1 MICAIIYRYVK
12 NQNEKDSDK
21 VKNIKT
27 TALALLLAMLL
38 ASCGSSQPGF
48 SVGTSDPSAGDAIEG
63 IQAGSSA
70 SGSTYTPVDA
80 DPYDYMANDLTPFIK
95 LGAYE
100 NIPVTKE
107 SAAVTDEEFENE
119 IDYMLESYS
128 YYETVTDR
136 QVEEGETVLADYSG
150 YLDGVQ
156 FDGGTAT
163 DQTIV
168 AASGTGYIE
177 GFAEAF
183 IGQMPGV
190 EFDFDVTFPADY
202 GNTDLAGKEV
212 TFVCTVHSIQG
223 SERIVPE
230 LTDEFVKENFGYNN
244 VEEFHILFRDS
255 VEAQKAY
262 YVESNMYSN
271 LWLTVVGN
279 AEVIAYPGQEVDRV
293 YGERR
298 AMYEEYAGYYG
309 VDYETFL
316 SNYAGL
322 TDEELYAESQNY
334 VKEDLVMYQ
343 LIKDLNLN
351 LTEDDYAEGMAFFAD
366 YYGATEE
373 ELAAYYG
380 EETMRTTI
388 LWQAL
393 MEKIAE
399 TAVITEG

>member
-1 MICAIIYRYVK
+1 
-12 NQNEKDSDK
+12 
-21 VKNIKT
+21 VKNIRI
-27 TALALLLAMLL
+27 TALTLLLTVFL
-38 ASCGSSQPGF
+38 ASCGAEQPGF
-48 SVGTSDPSAGDAIEG
+48 SVGTNPEEI
-63 IQAGSSA
+63 AGSVPSV
-70 SGSTYTPVDA
+70 SGSSSEFTPVDA
-80 DPYDYMANDLTPFIK
+80 EPYDYTANDLTAFIK
-95 LGAYE
+95 LGEYQ
-100 NIPVTKE
+100 NVPVTME
-107 SAAVTDEEFENE
+107 SAVVTDEEFEDE
-119 IDYMLESYS
+119 IDYMLESHS

-156 FDGGTAT
+156 FDGGTAAN
-163 DQTIV
+163 QTIV

-244 VEEFHILFRDS
+244 VEEFRILFRDS
-255 VEAQKAY
+255 VESQKAY
-262 YVESNMYSN
+262 YVESNMYST
-271 LWLTVVGN
+271 LWQTVVGN

-322 TDEELYAESQNY
+322 TDEELYAESQKY

-343 LIKDLNLN
+343 LIKELNLEV
-351 LTEDDYAEGMAFFAD
+351 TEEDYAEGMAFFAE

-373 ELAAYYG
+373 ELAEYYG

>member
-1 MICAIIYRYVK
+1 
-12 NQNEKDSDK
+12 
-21 VKNIKT
+21 VKNIRI
-27 TALALLLAMLL
+27 TALTLLLTVFL
-38 ASCGSSQPGF
+38 ASCGAEQPGF
-48 SVGTSDPSAGDAIEG
+48 SVGTSGE
-63 IQAGSSA
+63 AGSAVEDSVTP
-70 SGSTYTPVDA
+70 STVTYTPVDA
-80 DPYDYMANDLTPFIK
+80 EPYDYTSNDLTAFIK
-95 LGAYE
+95 LGEYQ
-100 NIPVTKE
+100 NVPVTME
-107 SAAVTDEEFENE
+107 SAVVTDEEFEDE
-119 IDYMLESYS
+119 IDYMLESHS

-163 DQTIV
+163 GQTIV

-244 VEEFHILFRDS
+244 VEEFRILFRDT

-262 YVESNMYSN
+262 YVESNMYST
-271 LWLTVVGN
+271 LWQTVVGN
-279 AEVIAYPGQEVDRV
+279 AEVIAYPGQEVERI

-322 TDEELYAESQNY
+322 TDEELYAESQKY

-343 LIKDLNLN
+343 LIKELNLEV
-351 LTEDDYAEGMAFFAD
+351 TEEDYAEGMEFFAD
-366 YYGATEE
+366 YYGATVE
-373 ELAAYYG
+373 ELAEYYG
-380 EETMRTTI
+380 EDTMRTTI

>member
-1 MICAIIYRYVK
+1 M
-12 NQNEKDSDK
+12 
-21 VKNIKT
+21 KNIRT
-27 TALALLLAMLL
+27 TALALLLTMLL
-38 ASCGSSQPGF
+38 ASCGSSAPGF
-48 SVGTSDPSAGDAIEG
+48 SVGTSGNTGANEAELSGT
-63 IQAGSSA
+63 GSS
-70 SGSTYTPVDA
+70 YTPVDA
-80 DPYDYMANDLTPFIK
+80 EAYDYMANDLTGFIK

-100 NIPVTKE
+100 NIPVTKA
-107 SAAVTDEEFENE
+107 SAVLTDEEFEDE
-119 IDYMLESYS
+119 VDYMLQSYS
-128 YYETVTDR
+128 YYETITDR

-156 FDGGTAT
+156 FEGGTAAK
-163 DQTIV
+163 QTIV

-212 TFVCTVHSIQG
+212 TFVCTIHSIQG
-223 SERIVPE
+223 SEAIVPE

-244 VEEFHILFRDS
+244 VTEFNILFREE
-255 VEAQKAY
+255 VQAQKEY
-262 YVESNMYSN
+262 YVESNMYSA
-271 LWLTVVGN
+271 LWLTVVDN
-279 AEVIAYPGQEVDRV
+279 AELIAYPGQEVERI

-298 AMYEEYAGYYG
+298 AMYEEYAAMYG
-309 VDYETFL
+309 VDYDTFL
-316 SNYAGL
+316 TNYAGL
-322 TDEELYAESQNY
+322 TDEDLHAESEKY

-343 LIKDLNLN
+343 LIKELNFEV
-351 LTEDDYAEGMAFFAD
+351 TEDEYAEGMAFFAD

-373 ELAAYYG
+373 ELISYYG

-388 LWQAL
+388 LWQSL

>member
-1 MICAIIYRYVK
+1 
-12 NQNEKDSDK
+12 
-21 VKNIKT
+21 
-27 TALALLLAMLL
+27 MLL
-38 ASCGSSQPGF
+38 ASCGTAQPGF
-48 SVGTSDPSAGDAIEG
+48 SVGTSDNGDTPTISG
-63 IQAGSSA
+63 TSSDF
-70 SGSTYTPVDA
+70 TPVDA
-80 DPYDYMANDLTPFIK
+80 EPYDYMANDLTGFIK
-95 LGAYE
+95 LGEYTGLS
-100 NIPVTKE
+100 VTKE
-107 SAAVTDEEFENE
+107 SAVLTDEEFEDE
-119 IDYMLESYS
+119 IDAMLDSYS

-163 DQTIV
+163 NQTIT

-202 GNTDLAGKEV
+202 GNADLAGKEV
-212 TFVCTVHSIQG
+212 TFVCTIHSIQG
-223 SERIVPE
+223 DELIVPE
-230 LTDEFVKENFGYNN
+230 LTDEFVAETFGYNN
-244 VEEFHILFRDS
+244 VEEFNILFRDS
-255 VEAQKAY
+255 VEKQKAY
-262 YVESNMYSN
+262 YVESNMYSE
-271 LWLTVVGN
+271 LWLQVVDN
-279 AEVIAYPGQEVDRV
+279 AEVLGYPETEVDRI
-293 YGERR
+293 YSERR
-298 AMYEEYAGYYG
+298 TMYEEYAGYYG

-316 SNYAGL
+316 TNYAGM
-322 TDEELYAESQNY
+322 TDSDLYAESEKY

-343 LIKDLNLN
+343 LIKDLNFE
-351 LTEDDYAEGMAFFAD
+351 LTDAEYAEGMAFFAE

-373 ELAAYYG
+373 ELKSYYG
-380 EETMRTTI
+380 EDTIRTTI

>member
-1 MICAIIYRYVK
+1 M
-12 NQNEKDSDK
+12 
-21 VKNIKT
+21 KNIRT
-27 TALALLLAMLL
+27 TALALLLTMLF
-38 ASCGSSQPGF
+38 ASCGTTEPGF
-48 SVGTSDPSAGDAIEG
+48 SVGTSGNPDSIE
-63 IQAGSSA
+63 AELSGSSA
-70 SGSTYTPVDA
+70 SPFTPVDA
-80 DPYDYMANDLTPFIK
+80 DPYDYMTNDLTPFIK

-100 NIPVTKE
+100 NIPVTRQ

-119 IDYMLESYS
+119 VDYMLESYS

-163 DQTIV
+163 DQNIV
-168 AASGTGYIE
+168 AAPNTGYIE

-212 TFVCTVHSIQG
+212 TFVCTIHSIQG
-223 SERIVPE
+223 SEAIVPE
-230 LTDEFVKENFGYNN
+230 LTDEFVKETFGYNN
-244 VEEFHILFRDS
+244 VEEFNILFRET
-255 VEAQKAY
+255 VEKQKAY
-262 YVESNMYSN
+262 YVESNMYSE
-271 LWLTVVGN
+271 LWLTVVDN
-279 AEVIAYPGQEVDRV
+279 AELIAWPGEEVERV

-343 LIKDLNLN
+343 LIKELNFEV
-351 LTEDDYAEGMAFFAD
+351 TEDEYAEGMAFFAE

-373 ELAAYYG
+373 ELKSYYG

>member
-1 MICAIIYRYVK
+1 M
-12 NQNEKDSDK
+12 
-21 VKNIKT
+21 KNIRT
-27 TALALLLAMLL
+27 TALALLLTMLL
-38 ASCGSSQPGF
+38 ASCGTTEPGF
-48 SVGTSDPSAGDAIEG
+48 SVGTSGNPDSIE
-63 IQAGSSA
+63 AELSGSSA
-70 SGSTYTPVDA
+70 SPFTPVDA
-80 DPYDYMANDLTPFIK
+80 DPYDYMTNDLTPFIK

-100 NIPVTKE
+100 NIPVTRQ

-119 IDYMLESYS
+119 VDYMLESYS
-128 YYETVTDR
+128 YHETVTDR

-156 FDGGTAT
+156 FEGGTAT

-168 AASGTGYIE
+168 AAPNTGYIE

-212 TFVCTVHSIQG
+212 TFVCTIHSIQG
-223 SERIVPE
+223 SEAIVPE
-230 LTDEFVKENFGYNN
+230 LTDEFVKETFGYNN
-244 VEEFHILFRDS
+244 VEEFNILFR
-255 VEAQKAY
+255 ETLEKQKAY
-262 YVESNMYSN
+262 YVESNMYSE
-271 LWLTVVGN
+271 LWLTVVDN
-279 AEVIAYPGQEVDRV
+279 AELIAWPGEEVERV

-343 LIKDLNLN
+343 LIKELNFEV
-351 LTEDDYAEGMAFFAD
+351 TEDEYAEGMAFFAE

-373 ELAAYYG
+373 ELKSYYG

>member
-1 MICAIIYRYVK
+1 M
-12 NQNEKDSDK
+12 
-21 VKNIKT
+21 KNIRT
-27 TALALLLAMLL
+27 TALALLLTMLL
-38 ASCGSSQPGF
+38 ASCGTTEPGF
-48 SVGTSDPSAGDAIEG
+48 SVGTSGDNGSIE
-63 IQAGSSA
+63 AELSGSS
-70 SGSTYTPVDA
+70 SSFTPVDA
-80 DPYDYMANDLTPFIK
+80 EPYDYMANDLTPFIK

-100 NIPVTKE
+100 NIPVTKQS
-107 SAAVTDEEFENE
+107 SALTDEEYENE
-119 IDYMLESYS
+119 VDYMLESYA

-156 FDGGTAT
+156 FAGGTAT

-168 AASGTGYIE
+168 AAPNTGYIE

-212 TFVCTVHSIQG
+212 TFVCTIHSIQG
-223 SERIVPE
+223 SEQIVPE
-230 LTDEFVKENFGYNN
+230 LTDEFVRETFGYNN
-244 VEEFHILFRDS
+244 VEEFHILFRET
-255 VEAQKAY
+255 VEKQKAY
-262 YVESNMYSN
+262 YVESNMYSE

-279 AEVIAYPGQEVDRV
+279 AEVLAYPGEEVERI

-316 SNYAGL
+316 TNYAGL
-322 TDEELYAESQNY
+322 TDEELYTESQNY

-343 LIKDLNLN
+343 IIKDLNFEV
-351 LTEDDYAEGMAFFAD
+351 TDEEYEEGMAFFAE

-380 EETMRTTI
+380 EDTMRTTI

>member
-1 MICAIIYRYVK
+1 M
-12 NQNEKDSDK
+12 
-21 VKNIKT
+21 KNIRT
-27 TALALLLAMLL
+27 TALALLLTVLL
-38 ASCGSSQPGF
+38 ASCGTTEPGF
-48 SVGTSDPSAGDAIEG
+48 SVGTSGNTDSAEAELS
-63 IQAGSSA
+63 GSS
-70 SGSTYTPVDA
+70 GSSFTPVDA
-80 DPYDYMANDLTPFIK
+80 EPYDYMANDLTGFIK

-100 NIPVTKE
+100 NIPVTMQ
-107 SAAVTDEEFENE
+107 SAAVTDEEFEDE
-119 IDYMLESYS
+119 VDYMLQSYA

-156 FDGGTAT
+156 FDGGTAAN
-163 DQTIV
+163 QTIV

-212 TFVCTVHSIQG
+212 TFVCTIHSIQG
-223 SERIVPE
+223 GEAIIPE
-230 LTDEFVKENFGYNN
+230 LTDEFVKETFGYNN
-244 VEEFHILFRDS
+244 VAEFNILFREKLES
-255 VEAQKAY
+255 QKAY
-262 YVESNMYSN
+262 YVESNMYSA
-271 LWLTVVGN
+271 LWMTVVDN
-279 AEVIAYPGQEVDRV
+279 AELIAYPGQEVERV

-298 AMYEEYAGYYG
+298 VMYEEYAGYYG

-316 SNYAGL
+316 SNYAGM
-322 TDEELYAESQNY
+322 TDEQLYEESQKY

-343 LIKDLNLN
+343 LIKELNFEV
-351 LTEDDYAEGMAFFAD
+351 TEEEYAEGMAFFAD

-373 ELAAYYG
+373 ELKAYYG

>member
-1 MICAIIYRYVK
+1 M
-12 NQNEKDSDK
+12 
-21 VKNIKT
+21 KNIKT
-27 TALALLLAMLL
+27 TALALLLSMLL

-48 SVGTSDPSAGDAIEG
+48 SVGTSEPSAGDAIEG
-63 IQAGSSA
+63 IQNGSSA

-80 DPYDYMANDLTPFIK
+80 EAYDYMANDLTPFIK
-95 LGAYE
+95 LGEYK
-100 NIPVTKE
+100 NVPVTMA

-119 IDYMLESYS
+119 IDYMLESYA

-156 FDGGTAT
+156 FEGGTAAN
-163 DQTIV
+163 QTIV

-223 SERIVPE
+223 SEQIIPE

-244 VEEFHILFRDS
+244 VEEFRILFRDT

-262 YVESNMYSN
+262 YVESNMYSE

-279 AEVIAYPGQEVDRV
+279 AEVIAYPGQEVERV

-343 LIKDLNLN
+343 LIKELNLN
-351 LTEDDYAEGMAFFAD
+351 LTEEDYAEGMAFFAD

>member
-1 MICAIIYRYVK
+1 M
-12 NQNEKDSDK
+12 
-21 VKNIKT
+21 KNIRS
-27 TALALLLAMLL
+27 TALALLLTLLL

-48 SVGTSDPSAGDAIEG
+48 SVGTSEPSAGDVIEG
-63 IQAGSSA
+63 TLTDSSSA
-70 SGSTYTPVDA
+70 SGSTFTPVDA
-80 DPYDYMANDLTPFIK
+80 EPYDYMANDLTPFIK
-95 LGAYE
+95 LGEYR

-107 SAAVTDEEFENE
+107 SAVLTDEEFEDE

-136 QVEEGETVLADYSG
+136 QVEEGETVIADYSG

-156 FDGGTAT
+156 FDGGTAAE
-163 DQTIV
+163 QTIV
-168 AASGTGYIE
+168 AAPDTGYIE

-212 TFVCTVHSIQG
+212 TFVCTIHSIQG
-223 SERIVPE
+223 SELIVPE
-230 LTDEFVKENFGYNN
+230 LTDEFVNETFGYNN
-244 VEEFHILFRDS
+244 VEEFRILFRDT
-255 VEAQKAY
+255 VEAQKEY
-262 YVESNMYSN
+262 YVESSMYSD

-293 YGERR
+293 YGDNRT
-298 AMYEEYAGYYG
+298 MYEEYAGYYG

-316 SNYAGL
+316 ANYVGI
-322 TDEELYAESQNY
+322 TDEELYEESRNY

-343 LIKDLNLN
+343 LIKELNLE
-351 LTEDDYAEGMAFFAD
+351 LSEEDYAEGMAFFAE

>member
-1 MICAIIYRYVK
+1 MKKY
-12 NQNEKDSDK
+12 
-21 VKNIKT
+21 
-27 TALALLLAMLL
+27 ALLP
-38 ASCGSSQPGF
+38 AS
-48 SVGTSDPSAGDAIEG
+48 I
-63 IQAGSSA
+63 
-70 SGSTYTPVDA
+70 
-80 DPYDYMANDLTPFIK
+80 
-95 LGAYE
+95 
-100 NIPVTKE
+100 
-107 SAAVTDEEFENE
+107 
-119 IDYMLESYS
+119 
-128 YYETVTDR
+128 
-136 QVEEGETVLADYSG
+136 TVLSFVILAI
-150 YLDGVQ
+150 
-156 FDGGTAT
+156 A
-163 DQTIV
+163 
-168 AASGTGYIE
+168 GTGLRICL
-177 GFAEAF
+177 GSIAPLFCAA
-183 IGQMPGV
+183 G
-190 EFDFDVTFPADY
+190 TFLIAWDMKTLFL
-202 GNTDLAGKEV
+202 N
-212 TFVCTVHSIQG
+212 
-223 SERIVPE
+223 SERSSRNDDIPE

-244 VEEFHILFRDS
+244 VEEFRILFRDT

-262 YVESNMYSN
+262 YVESNMYSE

-279 AEVIAYPGQEVDRV
+279 AEVIAYPGQEVERV

-343 LIKDLNLN
+343 LIKELNLN
-351 LTEDDYAEGMAFFAD
+351 LTEEDYAEGMAFFAD

>member
-1 MICAIIYRYVK
+1 M
-12 NQNEKDSDK
+12 
-21 VKNIKT
+21 KNIKT
-27 TALALLLAMLL
+27 TALTILLSMLL
-38 ASCGSSQPGF
+38 VSCGSSQPGF
-48 SVGTSDPSAGDAIEG
+48 SVGTSGPSAGDVIEG
-63 IQAGSSA
+63 LQNDSSD

-80 DPYDYMANDLTPFIK
+80 EAYDYMANDLTSFIK
-95 LGAYE
+95 LGEYK
-100 NIPVTKE
+100 NVPVTMA

-119 IDYMLESYS
+119 IDYMLESYA

-156 FDGGTAT
+156 FEGGTAAN
-163 DQTIV
+163 QTIV

-212 TFVCTVHSIQG
+212 TFVCTIHSIQG
-223 SERIVPE
+223 SEQIIPE

-244 VEEFHILFRDS
+244 VEEFRILFRDT

-262 YVESNMYSN
+262 YVESTMYSE

-279 AEVIAYPGQEVDRV
+279 AEVIAYPGQEVERV

-343 LIKDLNLN
+343 LIKELNLD

>member
-1 MICAIIYRYVK
+1 M
-12 NQNEKDSDK
+12 
-21 VKNIKT
+21 KNIRT
-27 TALALLLAMLL
+27 TALALLLTMLL
-38 ASCGSSQPGF
+38 ASCGTTEPGF
-48 SVGTSDPSAGDAIEG
+48 SVGTSGNPDSIE
-63 IQAGSSA
+63 AELSGSSA
-70 SGSTYTPVDA
+70 SPFTPVDA
-80 DPYDYMANDLTPFIK
+80 DPYDYMTNDLTPFIK

-100 NIPVTKE
+100 NIPVTRQ

-119 IDYMLESYS
+119 VDYMLESYS

-168 AASGTGYIE
+168 AAPNTGYIE

-212 TFVCTVHSIQG
+212 TFVCTIHSIQG
-223 SERIVPE
+223 SEAIVPE
-230 LTDEFVKENFGYNN
+230 LTDEFVKETFGYNN
-244 VEEFHILFRDS
+244 VEEFNILFRET
-255 VEAQKAY
+255 VEKQKAY
-262 YVESNMYSN
+262 YVESNMYSE
-271 LWLTVVGN
+271 LWLTVVDN
-279 AEVIAYPGQEVDRV
+279 AELIAWPGEEVERV

-322 TDEELYAESQNY
+322 TDEELYTESQNY

-343 LIKDLNLN
+343 LIKELNFEV
-351 LTEDDYAEGMAFFAD
+351 TEDEYAEGMAFFAE

-373 ELAAYYG
+373 ELKSYYG